1 MLRPGRDCWIGLAI
15 MLLAAIYWLEA
26 DKIRISPLDGPVN
39 ASGLPKSLAYALG
52 GLALVLVARS
62 LIETFI
68 GLGKTSGEPAR
79 ISIQELA
86 RPHLRA
92 LGMLAIGVGYL
103 LIVSWLGYIGAI
115 IALMFT
121 VAVYNGAAVSRKS
134 VLVAGCGGI
143 VYHLLFVEFL
153 GIPLPPGL
161 LEPLLG

>member
-68 GLGKTSGEPAR
+68 GLGKTSG
-79 ISIQELA
+79 
-86 RPHLRA
+86 
-92 LGMLAIGVGYL
+92 
-103 LIVSWLGYIGAI
+103 
-115 IALMFT
+115 
-121 VAVYNGAAVSRKS
+121 
-134 VLVAGCGGI
+134 
-143 VYHLLFVEFL
+143 
-153 GIPLPPGL
+153 
-161 LEPLLG
+161 

>member
-15 MLLAAIYWLEA
+15 VILAAIYWLEA

-39 ASGLPKSLAYALG
+39 ASGLPKSLAFALG
-52 GLALVLVARS
+52 GLALLLVARS
-62 LIETFI
+62 LIDALI
-68 GLGKTSGEPAR
+68 GLGKTSGDQAR
-79 ISIQELA
+79 ISFQELA

-115 IALMFT
+115 VALMFT
-121 VAVYNGAAVSRKS
+121 VAVYNGAAVNRKS
-134 VLVAGCGGI
+134 ALVAGCGGI
-143 VYHLLFVEFL
+143 AYHLLFVEFL
-153 GIPLPPGL
+153 GIPLPPGI